1 MISRVLNPCQGP
13 PHRSRVNGAQH
24 RGRRK
29 EKLQPHIGFSTVTVP
44 SLAANGAVNKHSRS
58 HAPSSPGVPNAGFVA
73 HRQRDLGKSPYRFPT
88 AAVTMLQ
95 KLEFMARKFRG
106 PAENEVPAGPRAS
119 PPAPGATSS
128 RPLPR
133 PILGVLGL
141 ADVTLQPPGRLPP
154 ASRLASTLA
163 LWISSI
169 PSVKTFL
176 PHKVAF

>member
-1 MISRVLNPCQGP
+1 MPRTAP
-13 PHRSRVNGAQH
+13 PPSRVNGAQH

-44 SLAANGAVNKHSRS
+44 SLAADGAVNKHSRS
-58 HAPSSPGVPNAGFVA
+58 HAPSSQEVPNAGFVA
-73 HRQRDLGKSPYRFPT
+73 HRQRDLGKSPYWFPM

-95 KLEFMARKFRG
+95 KLAREFCG
-106 PAENEVPAGPRAS
+106 PAEIEVPAGPRAS

-141 ADVTLQPPGRLPP
+141 ADATLQPPGCLPP
-154 ASRLASTLA
+154 ASTGPVWTPIETSW
-163 LWISSI
+163 WISSI
-169 PSVKTFL
+169 PSVKTLL
-176 PHKVAF
+176 PNKVAF